1 MRFVSCDLEKHG
13 AAILAIINEAI
24 VNTTAVYDY
33 TPRPIESMTSW
44 FEVKQRGNYPVIG
57 VEDDDGQLLGFATY
71 GSYRARPAY
80 KYTVEHSVYVRK
92 DQRGRGLGALLM
104 RELIALARGEGYHVI
119 VGGIDAENT
128 GSIAFHEKLG
138 FVYAGTIRQAGY
150 KFGRWLDLTFYQL
163 ILDTPAQPAEG

>member
-1 MRFVSCDLEKHG
+1 MRFVSCELDKHG

-57 VEDDDGQLLGFATY
+57 IEDDDGQLLGFATY

-104 RELIALARGEGYHVI
+104 RELIALARSDGYHVM

-138 FVYAGTIRQAGY
+138 FAYAGAIRQAGY

>member
-33 TPRPIESMTSW
+33 TARPIESMTSW

-80 KYTVEHSVYVRK
+80 KYTVEHSVYVCK

-104 RELIALARGEGYHVI
+104 RELIALARSDGYHVM

-128 GSIAFHEKLG
+128 GSIALHEKLG
-138 FVYAGTIRQAGY
+138 FAYAGTIRQAGY

-163 ILDTPAQPAEG
+163 ILDTPAQPSEG